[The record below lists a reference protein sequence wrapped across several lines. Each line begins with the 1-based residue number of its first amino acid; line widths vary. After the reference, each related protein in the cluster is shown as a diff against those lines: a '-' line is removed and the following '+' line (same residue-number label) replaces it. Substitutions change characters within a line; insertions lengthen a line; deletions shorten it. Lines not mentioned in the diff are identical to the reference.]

1 MRPLQLSIQYFGSY
15 TEKQTIDF
23 DKLGKKGLYLI
34 TGDTGSGKTTIFDAI
49 KYALY
54 GEMSGGYR
62 QDNTLRSSLAA
73 ETDKTEVYLKFEK
86 AGKEY
91 EVRRWMSYLGPD
103 RRSKTGEK
111 FTEQKGGAELKGYN
125 IETPITNKNATSKI
139 EEILGIDSKQ
149 FSQIAMIAQG
159 DFMKLLMADTK
170 ERLELFR
177 KIFKTEKYQTLQDLV
192 SKEFSNAEKDK
203 NETRIKIQTIV
214 KSAKSADD
222 SELKP
227 ELVQAQDENE
237 FTPIEKIIEII
248 QKILNEDEGSKK
260 QLEELRAAQE
270 EIIRK
275 CNSNIDLIISHK
287 KAKEDLPHKEA
298 ELKTLR
304 EETKPAQAEALKEAE
319 KKKDDITILRNRAA
333 QIEGSLDDYQ
343 ALDEARRNLSSAENT
358 LKGIEGEN
366 GKAAQNAKAIKDLES
381 KERELKTEQQ
391 KLGNPEA
398 ELTKIQ
404 GELGKLKDAL
414 KDVDDLKTKR
424 GKLTSVQGEFAEA
437 QEKANQ
443 AWKVFRDK
451 RDLFYMAQAGI
462 LAETLEDDKPC
473 PVCGSTHH
481 PHKAQ
486 KASEAPSKEELDVL
500 ENEAKKRDGDA
511 TQKSQICS
519 ELNGQISALEEKL
532 KGVEWSAEKLSGQI
546 KEYGDTE
553 KQLNTDKARLRQV
566 NTELGENIPRERS
579 WLTNEKGEI
588 DSAKARAMTEHK
600 NAKSLIEQLAEKCKF
615 ENKQAAELEIQRLR
629 EEADGYEKAITQAN
643 NAVQGTINRIAA
655 LEGEIEGLNTT
666 LKTTLSLNM
675 EDEQNRK
682 TAAENEIRDNIQPL
696 IEAIIGRNSSN
707 STAIEKL
714 REKEKSIEVIEKRY
728 QWLKTLDDT
737 MSGKLSGKE
746 KIKLETYIQAA
757 YFEKI
762 IQKAN
767 LRLLKMTNNQYEL
780 RRQITA
786 ANKNQQ
792 VGLDLDVIDH
802 HNGKMRTVK
811 SLSGGESFMASLSLA
826 LGLSDEVQSSAG
838 GIELDAMF
846 VDEGFGSLD
855 EETLKQARNTLQ
867 KLSQEGNRLIGIISH
882 VAELKNIEKQIQV
895 KKNTNGES
903 CAKVVIL

>member
-62 QDNTLRSSLAA
+62 QDNTLRSSLAKD
-73 ETDKTEVYLKFEK
+73 TDKTEVYLKFEK

-103 RRSKTGEK
+103 RRSKTEEK

-227 ELVQAQDENE
+227 ELVQAQDEKE

-248 QKILNEDEGSKK
+248 QKILDEDKDRKEQLDKLKEEQEGIIRECEANIKMIKSHDDARTQLPEKEKK
-260 QLEELRAAQE
+260 LKILEEENLPAQE
-270 EIIRK
+270 
-275 CNSNIDLIISHK
+275 N
-287 KAKEDLPHKEA
+287 
-298 ELKTLR
+298 
-304 EETKPAQAEALKEAE
+304 ALKEAKSKE
-319 KKKDDITILRNRAA
+319 GDITTLRTQAA
-333 QIEGSLDDYQ
+333 QIEGGLGDYK
-343 ALDEARRNLSSAENT
+343 ALDEARGNLSSAENT

-366 GKAAQNAKAIKDLES
+366 GKAAKNAKAIEDLDR
-381 KERELKTEQQ
+381 KEQELRTEKQ

-398 ELTKIQ
+398 DLQKIQ

-414 KDVDDLKTKR
+414 KDVDDLKNKR
-424 GKLTSVQGEFAEA
+424 KELKSAQSEFEGA
-437 QEKANQ
+437 QKKANQ
-443 AWKVFRDK
+443 AWDDFRAK

-462 LAETLEDDKPC
+462 LAETLEDNKPC

-486 KASEAPSKEELDVL
+486 KASEVPSKEELDIL
-500 ENEAKKRDGDA
+500 EGKAKNCDEDVKK
-511 TQKSQICS
+511 KSSKCG
-519 ELNGQISALEEKL
+519 ELNGQISALEDKL
-532 KGVEWSAEKLSGQI
+532 KGVKWSAEELPGKIQ
-546 KEYGDTE
+546 EYGYKEE
-553 KQLNTDKARLRQV
+553 KLNKYKKRLAQI
-566 NTELGENIPRERS
+566 NTELEINIPNERKR
-579 WLTNEKGEI
+579 LNEVTTQI
-588 DSAKARAMTEHK
+588 NSAKTKAIADRN
-600 NAKSLIEQLAEKCKF
+600 NAQTLIDNLKKKCKF

-629 EEADGYEKAITQAN
+629 NEADGYENAITQAN
-643 NAVQGTINRIAA
+643 NAVQGTIKDIAA
-655 LEGEIEGLNTT
+655 LKGEIGGLQEI
-666 LKTTLSLNM
+666 LKTTLSL
-675 EDEQNRK
+675 DEEKEQARK

-802 HNGKMRTVK
+802 HNGKTRTVK

>member
-111 FTEQKGGAELKGYN
+111 LAEQKGGAELKGYN

-159 DFMKLLMADTK
+159 DFMKLLMVDTK

-227 ELVQAQDENE
+227 ELVQAQDEKE

-248 QKILNEDEGSKK
+248 QKILNEDKGSKT
-260 QLEELRAAQE
+260 QLEELRAVQE
-270 EIIRK
+270 GIIRE
-275 CNSNIDLIISHK
+275 CEANIKMIKSYDDARTQLPEKEK
-287 KAKEDLPHKEA
+287 KLKILEA
-298 ELKTLR
+298 ETLPAHRNVLKD
-304 EETKPAQAEALKEAE
+304 AE
-319 KKKDDITILRNRAA
+319 KKKADITTLRNRAA
-333 QIEGSLDDYQ
+333 LIEGGLDDYQ

-437 QEKANQ
+437 QENANQ

-553 KQLNTDKARLRQV
+553 KQLNTDKARLDQI
-566 NTELGENIPRERS
+566 NKELLEKIPSERS
-579 WLTNEKGEI
+579 RLTNEKGKIE
-588 DSAKARAMTEHK
+588 SAKIAAETVLESASGLIKQLEK
-600 NAKSLIEQLAEKCKF
+600 NCKF
-615 ENKQAAELEIQRLR
+615 ENKQAAEREIQRLR
-629 EEADGYEKAITQAN
+629 EEADGYENAIKQAN

-655 LEGEIEGLNTT
+655 LAGEIGGLQEI
-666 LKTTLSLNM
+666 LKTTLSL
-675 EDEQNRK
+675 DEEKEQARK

-707 STAIEKL
+707 STAIGKL
-714 REKEKSIEVIEKRY
+714 KAQEKSIEVIEKRY

-802 HNGKMRTVK
+802 HNGKTRTVK

-903 CAKVVIL
+903 SAKVVIL